1 MAFGINPGGPE
12 KMAEF
17 MTNAK
22 AQNGTAA
29 DGPANASAAS
39 SSASAGNSTSGDLN
53 GLGPS
58 SAIASPTGTPLSDL
72 VPGEGQDSTSGDA
85 LASEAGAD
93 SADEETCNCNCLCD
107 LGQPGM
113 GGLVGSIPLPDVG
126 ALGKRSGRF

>member
-17 MTNAK
+17 MKNAV

-29 DGPANASAAS
+29 NGTANASAAS
-39 SSASAGNSTSGDLN
+39 NSTPAGNSTSNDLN

-58 SAIASPTGTPLSDL
+58 SAIASPTASPLSDL
-72 VPGEGQDSTSGDA
+72 VPGEEQDSASGDA
-85 LASEAGAD
+85 LAAEAGAD
-93 SADEETCNCNCLCD
+93 SADEEICNCNCLCD

-113 GGLVGSIPLPDVG
+113 GGLVGSIPLPGAG
-126 ALGKRSGRF
+126 ALGKRSVRF